1 MKVVK
6 YILRFILAL
15 FALAASM
22 IVGVLVFGTAGS
34 ILFHRGLM
42 SDATLFVFPWYGVI
56 PGFVAGTF
64 CYIKILVPN

>member
-1 MKVVK
+1 VKVVK

-15 FALAASM
+15 LALAASM

-42 SDATLFVFPWYGVI
+42 SDAKLFVFPWYGLI
-56 PGFVAGTF
+56 PGFMAGTVW
-64 CYIKILVPN
+64 YIRIMVGS